1 MTDSLIQH
9 RTASAVLALFIGAAC
24 VASIA
29 TAAPV
34 TPPEPA
40 IELVVGNLQNPTII
54 ANAGDGSNRL
64 FIGEQRG
71 MIWIWNGAQL
81 LATPFL
87 DISDRLIVGS
97 EQGLLGLAFPPD
109 FGTSGYFYVH
119 YSANPTGDTV
129 VSRFSVLA
137 GSPDQADPAS
147 EQAVLRVAQPF
158 SNHNGGMLAFG
169 PDGMLY
175 LGLGDGGSGG
185 DPGDRAQNLD
195 VLLGKVLRIDP
206 QGDDFPADPTRNYAI
221 PPANPFVGVPGAD
234 EIWAYGVRNPWRF
247 SFDRATGDLLI
258 GDVGQN
264 AWEEIDHQPSTSGG
278 GENYGWRCYEG
289 NHSYNLSG
297 CGPPEDYVAPILEY
311 PHSQGCSVTG
321 GYRYRGTE
329 FPNLYGTYLYGDYCT
344 GTIWGATDDGGT
356 WSSSPLLSSLLNI
369 STFGE
374 DEQGELYVADRVANV
389 GGVYRIVDNSPTN
402 DVFSD
407 GFESGDASAWS
418 SINP

>member
-1 MTDSLIQH
+1 
-9 RTASAVLALFIGAAC
+9 
-24 VASIA
+24 
-29 TAAPV
+29 
-34 TPPEPA
+34 
-40 IELVVGNLQNPTII
+40 
-54 ANAGDGSNRL
+54 
-64 FIGEQRG
+64 
-71 MIWIWNGAQL
+71 
-81 LATPFL
+81 
-87 DISDRLIVGS
+87 
-97 EQGLLGLAFPPD
+97 
-109 FGTSGYFYVH
+109 
-119 YSANPTGDTV
+119 
-129 VSRFSVLA
+129 
-137 GSPDQADPAS
+137 
-147 EQAVLRVAQPF
+147 
-158 SNHNGGMLAFG
+158 MLAFG